1 MSLHMQ
7 RGTPKATGCISTA
20 GQCLCFCEGV
30 MEPSKRRTSSGRDGA
45 GFGPRLANPADWEL
59 MTPFEAQERGT
70 NDYGYDIS
78 ELEAARL

>member
-1 MSLHMQ
+1 
-7 RGTPKATGCISTA
+7 
-20 GQCLCFCEGV
+20 